1 MDSVTHF
8 TRRLMAE
15 IGTEIN
21 IYFDIRVFITKA
33 ALIQVNEERSPHSTT
48 LIKIKGVHIT
58 LLRSKICG
66 FLLKSLP
73 PWYIVGVIW

>member
-1 MDSVTHF
+1 
-8 TRRLMAE
+8 MAE

-58 LLRSKICG
+58 LLRSKI
-66 FLLKSLP
+66 
-73 PWYIVGVIW
+73 VGSF